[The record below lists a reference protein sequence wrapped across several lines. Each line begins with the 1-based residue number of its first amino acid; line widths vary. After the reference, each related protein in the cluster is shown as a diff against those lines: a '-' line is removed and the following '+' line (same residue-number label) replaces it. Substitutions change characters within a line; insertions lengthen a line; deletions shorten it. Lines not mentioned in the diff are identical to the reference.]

1 MRQRYAY
8 GSNIAAVRCGWEYC
22 MSEQWRIKNCN
33 LQSGAVLWLR
43 HSFARA
49 FSSNSLPVDCFA
61 SLAMTRKAHAKI
73 SIVMLSEAKHLIIA
87 RKHGIGEHRIQ
98 KRNKNCLKVCKK
110 KGRGEPPIQGTSMLI
125 TTNTNVY
132 SPTIVKPQVQKT
144 EETHEFASRLST
156 EKVADSATIQKQ
168 TQEFPKG
175 LLQDIENLSSFM
187 LDIDIGTTIGKA
199 RGDVYFDNNGNVSF
213 VLGGYEYVV
222 SKTDENL
229 NLNDLKNIESSS
241 THLNWTTKD
250 NIQDSKWL
258 GDDIYLFYI
267 NDDFDKTR
275 YRPFSP
281 HRIFYDEVTG
291 KSFSPEPEAFPEEL
305 NRQPD
310 MGYMYADF
318 ESNLRIIEKLV
329 DKQLLA
335 EYEKDPRSDE
345 TQQLLFLKAKINT
358 ISEVIEKDRE
368 AVIEQIP
375 TDFPVRLIFEHR
387 DLWASQT
394 AMLAEFGLNLNK
406 FLSEEEQQQVIDSL
420 NVILNYSDHHWFEG
434 FGAEISSLFKQD
446 IAAAQLKESSKEFQ
460 ESLISRFSA
469 IDNTEILLNLASDS
483 SLQTNA
489 KESKGYESLIDKI
502 RSKLKGVDD
511 SILQQVMSKI
521 TNGVKTNGIGE
532 GA

>member
-1 MRQRYAY
+1 
-8 GSNIAAVRCGWEYC
+8 
-22 MSEQWRIKNCN
+22 
-33 LQSGAVLWLR
+33 
-43 HSFARA
+43 
-49 FSSNSLPVDCFA
+49 
-61 SLAMTRKAHAKI
+61 
-73 SIVMLSEAKHLIIA
+73 
-87 RKHGIGEHRIQ
+87 
-98 KRNKNCLKVCKK
+98 
-110 KGRGEPPIQGTSMLI
+110 MLI
-125 TTNTNVY
+125 TTNTNAY

-144 EETHEFASRLST
+144 EETREFASRLST
-156 EKVADSATIQKQ
+156 DKVAESATSQKQ

-305 NRQPD
+305 NRQSD
-310 MGYMYADF
+310 MGYTYADF

-345 TQQLLFLKAKINT
+345 TQQLLF
-358 ISEVIEKDRE
+358 
-368 AVIEQIP
+368 
-375 TDFPVRLIFEHR
+375 
-387 DLWASQT
+387 
-394 AMLAEFGLNLNK
+394 
-406 FLSEEEQQQVIDSL
+406 
-420 NVILNYSDHHWFEG
+420 
-434 FGAEISSLFKQD
+434 
-446 IAAAQLKESSKEFQ
+446 
-460 ESLISRFSA
+460 
-469 IDNTEILLNLASDS
+469 
-483 SLQTNA
+483 
-489 KESKGYESLIDKI
+489 
-502 RSKLKGVDD
+502 
-511 SILQQVMSKI
+511 
-521 TNGVKTNGIGE
+521 
-532 GA
+532 

>member
-1 MRQRYAY
+1 MP
-8 GSNIAAVRCGWEYC
+8 
-22 MSEQWRIKNCN
+22 
-33 LQSGAVLWLR
+33 L
-43 HSFARA
+43 
-49 FSSNSLPVDCFA
+49 DCFGQA
-61 SLAMTRKAHAKI
+61 LAMTRKAHAKI

-87 RKHGIGEHRIQ
+87 CKHGIDEHRIQ

-125 TTNTNVY
+125 TTNTNAY

-144 EETHEFASRLST
+144 EETREFASRLST
-156 EKVADSATIQKQ
+156 DKVAESATIQKQ
-168 TQEFPKG
+168 TREFPKG

-358 ISEVIEKDRE
+358 ISEMIEKDRE
-368 AVIEQIP
+368 IVAEYLQLDD
-375 TDFPVRLIFEHR
+375 TLFTAIFTHR
-387 DLWASQT
+387 DLWANQT

-446 IAAAQLKESSKEFQ
+446 IAAAQLKESSKDFQ
-460 ESLISRFSA
+460 ESLISRLSA
-469 IDNTEILLNLASDS
+469 IDNTEILLNLVNFVSSSDVLANIKASKS
-483 SLQTNA
+483 
-489 KESKGYESLIDKI
+489 YESLIDKI
-502 RSKLKGVDD
+502 RSKLKTTDD

-521 TNGVKTNGIGE
+521 TNGVKANGIGE

>member
-1 MRQRYAY
+1 
-8 GSNIAAVRCGWEYC
+8 
-22 MSEQWRIKNCN
+22 
-33 LQSGAVLWLR
+33 
-43 HSFARA
+43 
-49 FSSNSLPVDCFA
+49 
-61 SLAMTRKAHAKI
+61 
-73 SIVMLSEAKHLIIA
+73 
-87 RKHGIGEHRIQ
+87 
-98 KRNKNCLKVCKK
+98 
-110 KGRGEPPIQGTSMLI
+110 MLI
-125 TTNTNVY
+125 TTNTNAY

-144 EETHEFASRLST
+144 EETREFASRLST
-156 EKVADSATIQKQ
+156 DKVAESATIQKQ

-305 NRQPD
+305 NRQSD
-310 MGYMYADF
+310 MGYTYADF

-406 FLSEEEQQQVIDSL
+406 FLPEEEQQQVIDSL

-434 FGAEISSLFKQD
+434 FGAEISSLLKQD

-460 ESLISRFSA
+460 ESLISRLSA

-521 TNGVKTNGIGE
+521 TITNGVKANGIGE

>member
-1 MRQRYAY
+1 
-8 GSNIAAVRCGWEYC
+8 
-22 MSEQWRIKNCN
+22 
-33 LQSGAVLWLR
+33 
-43 HSFARA
+43 
-49 FSSNSLPVDCFA
+49 
-61 SLAMTRKAHAKI
+61 
-73 SIVMLSEAKHLIIA
+73 
-87 RKHGIGEHRIQ
+87 
-98 KRNKNCLKVCKK
+98 
-110 KGRGEPPIQGTSMLI
+110 MLI
-125 TTNTNVY
+125 TTNINAY
-132 SPTIVKPQVQKT
+132 SPTIVKPQAQKT
-144 EETHEFASRLST
+144 EETREFASRLST
-156 EKVADSATIQKQ
+156 DKVAESATIQKQ

-310 MGYMYADF
+310 MGYTYADF

-358 ISEVIEKDRE
+358 ISEMIEKDRE
-368 AVIEQIP
+368 IVAEYLQLDD
-375 TDFPVRLIFEHR
+375 TLFTAIFTHR
-387 DLWASQT
+387 DLWENQT

-446 IAAAQLKESSKEFQ
+446 IAAAQLKESSKDFQ
-460 ESLISRFSA
+460 ESLISRLSA
-469 IDNTEILLNLASDS
+469 IDNTEILLNLVNFVSSSDVLANIKASKS
-483 SLQTNA
+483 
-489 KESKGYESLIDKI
+489 YESLIDKI
-502 RSKLKGVDD
+502 RSKLKTTDD